1 MQRRISPLFLGA
13 STGRARA
20 LEQQSETGAGRAGG
34 GVSSSLKSLSDTD
47 EVRVSSL
54 SHFFGYFLFI
64 FFLSLSFSRANGGL
78 AAALLWFSLICA
90 ALINATQRRRQRV
103 LTTGVS
109 PRLDLPRED
118 KRH

>member
-1 MQRRISPLFLGA
+1 MQRRISPPFLGA

-54 SHFFGYFLFI
+54 SDFFFFVFLF
-64 FFLSLSFSRANGGL
+64 FLRANGGL
-78 AAALLWFSLICA
+78 AAAPLWFSLICA

>member
-1 MQRRISPLFLGA
+1 MQRRISPPFLGA

-54 SHFFGYFLFI
+54 SDFFFVCF
-64 FFLSLSFSRANGGL
+64 FFLRANGGL

-90 ALINATQRRRQRV
+90 ALINAIQSRRQRV

>member
-54 SHFFGYFLFI
+54 SHFFLF
-64 FFLSLSFSRANGGL
+64 FFLSVSFSRANGGL